1 MFNNSPLTKKET
13 FVLDYIRTYQKEF
26 GTYPTYREIMTS
38 IGVNSVNS
46 VCQYLKQLEE
56 KGEIE
61 VIKNKGYR
69 LTRREESETPGMC
82 FLPLLGAVQ
91 AGGPNA
97 TQEAE
102 ETISMPESFI
112 AKPARTFILRVQG
125 DSMVDAGLHEGD
137 SVIVERREAK
147 VGEIVVALL
156 NGENT
161 VKRLV
166 DQKGKLYLKAEN
178 PEHQDIYP
186 ENEWTIQGVVV
197 GLWRRY

>member
-1 MFNNSPLTKKET
+1 MFNNSPLTKKEN

-61 VIKNKGYR
+61 TIKNKGYR
-69 LTRREESETPGMC
+69 LAHREESEAPGMC
-82 FLPLLGAVQ
+82 FLPMLGAIQ

-97 TQEAE
+97 TQEEE

-112 AKPARTFILRVQG
+112 AKPTNTFILRVQG
-125 DSMVDAGLHEGD
+125 DSMIDAGLYEGD
-137 SVIVERREAK
+137 NVIVERREAK
-147 VGEIVVALL
+147 VGDIVVALL

-178 PEHQDIYP
+178 PEYQDIYP